1 MAEHQSLATLANRLV
16 LLFVVTN
23 LLSLG
28 MSRTVKEIVDR
39 HRAYRTVS
47 YVYAHS
53 DTASSPQKRW

>member
-28 MSRTVKEIVDR
+28 MSLRR
-39 HRAYRTVS
+39 HRNIR
-47 YVYAHS
+47 
-53 DTASSPQKRW
+53 KRALKNTGG